1 MENLDILIMT
11 VVVVSL
17 YAVFLGNTFKVFST
31 MVDKAKKENEDRV
44 K

>member
-11 VVVVSL
+11 VVVISL
-17 YAVFLGNTFKVFST
+17 YAVFLGNTFKVFSK
-31 MVDKAKKENEDRV
+31 MVDKATKENDDRI